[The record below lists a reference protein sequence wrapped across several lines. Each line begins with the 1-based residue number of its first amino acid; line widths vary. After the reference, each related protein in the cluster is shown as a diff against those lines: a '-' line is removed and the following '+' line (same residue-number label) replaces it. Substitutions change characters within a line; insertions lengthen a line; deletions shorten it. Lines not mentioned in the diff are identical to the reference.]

1 MPYNEGMYCC
11 SLYGRKSFPEG
22 GNTMKHKATK
32 RILSLLLAMV
42 MLFGLLPS
50 AAIPVF
56 AEETTYTKAGEV
68 GAVTAECEAFTEPEL
83 GAVIKGDFNFTVT
96 SPSDQRVSITSGYS
110 AYWEKFSYGLWEK
123 YTEAAFNEGTYRLQL
138 TMNSFAFS
146 DGSYYALSSSTTL
159 TLNDVSFTAGKLYDH
174 YDSQGLGSLIFYS
187 PEYTVT
193 KEEGTH
199 LVTVTAGNNGLASA
213 DKVYGKTGE
222 VVTLTAQPYDGYRL
236 KEWRVLSGGVTVEN
250 DRFTIGSEDV
260 EIKAIF
266 ESSNENQ
273 GNITQIE
280 VTKKEGVDYRPVM
293 GRTPERI
300 FVTIQSSTPSDDTL
314 GVGGYGYGRWQVKQ
328 PDGSWEYCM
337 DEPFTYGTYRMCIS
351 LDNKVVD
358 GTYHALTKNT
368 VLIVDGEAW
377 TADPYSYVNYYG
389 DPNGRGEIS
398 FNSPEMDVIPLAKVS
413 DSTPVRCYVKP
424 TLGEFA
430 VPLGDDFSFTVEPKD
445 YYELTDPDKLE
456 VYVNGDLVTPDA
468 NGVYTVENVTEDLD
482 IYCDGSAF
490 TSYSNLTIT
499 TNGKTVTE
507 KIFDGGT
514 YTFKT
519 LAEFGATVPENSTF
533 TGWKIGNKTYQP
545 GETYTVPGGTEIA
558 VNAAF
563 TGLHTIT
570 VENGKAYADEAHTI
584 PISAAA
590 EDQVIYIVA
599 DPAPEGKVFS
609 YWSHQIAT
617 AGGGGSFGNYDAAQ
631 TTYKVYYSD
640 VVLTPVYETQIDNIV
655 INGMTKPSA
664 GVAIDNSDYSYKWGC
679 SVPADAGYSLGICY
693 WYDITDGEPELAMS
707 DGDVFQIGHTYRFK
721 ARIHLKA
728 DHIYPA
734 NPEDIAVVLSGIDA
748 EDYRCTIN
756 EVGYTSAT
764 IYFEF
769 TCEREKPDTSIE
781 RPEGSGTVGDP
792 FKISTVGELYW
803 FTGFT
808 NNYVAVGEDF
818 AVERNKAHAIL
829 MNDITVNPEMLDSYG
844 LIVNSSLLADWTP
857 ICGSANSP
865 YCGTFDGQGYA
876 ISGLYYN
883 TPGYQYDAYG
893 FIAYMGEGG
902 AVKDLTVKDT
912 YFYIKYTSHFTPY
925 VAGIAAY
932 SSNATNT
939 IENCHFDGVAGGD
952 SSNKGCVA
960 GGITAVT
967 SGKIQNCTVKG
978 RVLGYDSYV
987 GYGKAGGIAGHAYS
1001 TAAISDCIN
1010 YAEVLC
1016 WDSGSAQGTAGGIV
1030 GYLYGTVKDCS
1041 NRGVINGYDRG
1052 NNNNA
1057 GGIVG
1062 WASGTAEQKAVIS
1075 RCFNMAYFSGSG
1087 IVDYISKGY
1096 VEVKNCY
1103 NAGSVTIGIA
1113 GITNGAGISITY
1125 CHDVGYTG
1133 KPIGGYSSTDD
1144 VEIDHCYYID
1154 RVSYDT
1160 DRNPMT
1166 DAKLSEEFADG
1177 TVLALLDNGHWT
1189 QGEDDEYPVLG
1200 DAPGVT
1206 VSGTVTSFG
1215 EESEQ
1220 TTVQLCPSGSDT
1232 PAFSVILTGTHAMYS
1247 FEGVAAGTY
1256 TLKVSKENHV
1266 TREYTIVV
1274 DSSSV
1279 IQDVKIHLKGDI
1291 NGDGRISVS
1300 DVGLANAHAKK
1311 VSTLEGYQ
1319 FDCANVNGD
1328 ARITISDVGLL
1339 NAHAKKTSLLW

>member
-1 MPYNEGMYCC
+1 
-11 SLYGRKSFPEG
+11 
-22 GNTMKHKATK
+22 MKHKATK

-42 MLFGLLPS
+42 MLFGLLPT

-56 AEETTYTKAGEV
+56 AEETTYSKAGEV

-83 GAVIKGDFNFTVT
+83 GAEIKRDFNFTVT

-280 VTKKEGVDYRPVM
+280 VTKKEGVVYRPVM
-293 GRTPERI
+293 GRSPERI

-389 DPNGRGEIS
+389 DLNGRGEIS
-398 FNSPEMDVIPLAKVS
+398 FNSPEMDVIPLANVS
-413 DSTPVRCYVKP
+413 DSTHVGCYVVP

-430 VPLGDDFSFTVEPKD
+430 VPLGDDFSFTVEPND
-445 YYELTDPDKLE
+445 YYELTDPDALK
-456 VYVNGDLVTPDA
+456 VYVNDILVTPDED
-468 NGVYTVENVTEDLD
+468 GVYTVENVTEDLD
-482 IYCDGSAF
+482 IYCDGTAF

-499 TNGKTVTE
+499 ANGKTVKE
-507 KIFDGGT
+507 KIFNGGT

-519 LAEFGATVPENSTF
+519 LAEFGATVPEGSTF

-609 YWSHQIAT
+609 YWTEIEISSP
-617 AGGGGSFGNYDAAQ
+617 GGGGWFGSYDSAE
-631 TTYKVYYSD
+631 TTYTVYYSD
-640 VVLTPVYETQIDNIV
+640 VVLAPVYETPIDHIV

-664 GVAIDNSDYSYKWGC
+664 GVAADNSDYSYKWGC
-679 SVPADAGYSLGICY
+679 SVPANSGYSLGICY
-693 WYDITDGEPELAMS
+693 WYDITDGEPEFAMS
-707 DGDVFQIGHTYRFK
+707 DGDVFQLGHTYRFK
-721 ARIHLKA
+721 AKINLYGDTILAAK
-728 DHIYPA
+728 
-734 NPEDIAVVLSGIDA
+734 EDISAALTGLDA
-748 EDYRCTIN
+748 DSYTWTIS
-756 EVGYTSAT
+756 EYSQIYEYMV

-769 TCEREKPDTSIE
+769 TCQREEPDTSVE
-781 RPEGSGTVGDP
+781 RPEGSGTAGDP

-829 MNDITVNPEMLDSYG
+829 MNDITVNPELLDSYVVN
-844 LIVNSSLLADWTP
+844 VNSSLLADWSP
-857 ICGSANSP
+857 ICAPKDSP
-865 YCGTFDGQGYA
+865 YCGTFDGQGYS

-952 SSNKGCVA
+952 SYSKGCVA

-967 SGKIQNCTVKG
+967 GGKIQNCTVKG

-1016 WDSGSAQGTAGGIV
+1016 WDSGSGQGTAGGIV

-1041 NRGVINGYDRG
+1041 NRGVINGYNRG
-1052 NNNNA
+1052 NYNNA

-1113 GITNGAGISITY
+1113 GITNGAGISISY

-1133 KPIGGYSSTDD
+1133 MPIGGYSSADD

-1166 DAKLSEEFADG
+1166 DAKLAEEFADG
-1177 TVLALLDNGHWT
+1177 TVLALLDSGDNVGNWK
-1189 QGEDDEYPVLG
+1189 QGDDYPVLNEN
-1200 DAPGVT
+1200 PGVT
-1206 VSGTVTSFG
+1206 VSGMVTSFG
-1215 EESEQ
+1215 KEPEQ

-1232 PAFSVILTGTHAMYS
+1232 PAFSVTLTGTHAMYS
-1247 FEGVAAGTY
+1247 FEGVEAGTY
-1256 TLKVSKENHV
+1256 TMKVSKANHV
-1266 TREYTIVV
+1266 TREYTVVV
-1274 DSSSV
+1274 DSTSV
-1279 IQDVKIHLKGDI
+1279 VQDAKIHLLGDVT
-1291 NGDGRISVS
+1291 GDGRLRSNDLSLVYDHVS
-1300 DVGLANAHAKK
+1300 GETLIEDAYIFACADIDGNGRLRSNDVTKMYNHTA
-1311 VSTLEGYQ
+1311 
-1319 FDCANVNGD
+1319 GD
-1328 ARITISDVGLL
+1328 EP
-1339 NAHAKKTSLLW
+1339 LW

>member
-1 MPYNEGMYCC
+1 
-11 SLYGRKSFPEG
+11 
-22 GNTMKHKATK
+22 MKHKATK

-499 TNGKTVTE
+499 ANGKTVTE

-545 GETYTVPGGTEIA
+545 GETYTVPGETEIA

-570 VENGKAYADEAHTI
+570 VENGRAYADEAHTI

-679 SVPADAGYSLGICY
+679 SVPADAGYTLGISY
-693 WYDITDGEPELAMS
+693 WYDITDGEPEFAMS
-707 DGDVFQIGHTYRFK
+707 DGDVFRIGHTYRFK

-1339 NAHAKKTSLLW
+1339 NAHAKKKSLLW

>member
-1 MPYNEGMYCC
+1 
-11 SLYGRKSFPEG
+11 
-22 GNTMKHKATK
+22 MKHKATK

-499 TNGKTVTE
+499 ANGKTVTE

-545 GETYTVPGGTEIA
+545 GETYTVPGETEIA

-570 VENGKAYADEAHTI
+570 VENGRAYADEAHTI

-1339 NAHAKKTSLLW
+1339 NAHAKKKSLLW

>member
-1 MPYNEGMYCC
+1 
-11 SLYGRKSFPEG
+11 
-22 GNTMKHKATK
+22 MKHKATK

-110 AYWEKFSYGLWEK
+110 AYWEKFSYDLWEK

-389 DPNGRGEIS
+389 DPNGRGEIC

-499 TNGKTVTE
+499 ANGKTVTE

-519 LAEFGATVPENSTF
+519 LAEFGGTVPENSTF
-533 TGWKIGNKTYQP
+533 TGWKIGGKTYQP
-545 GETYTVPGGTEIA
+545 GEAYTVPGGTEIA

-563 TGLHTIT
+563 TGLHKIT

-599 DPAPEGKVFS
+599 DPAPEGKVFGYWKEIEITSPGGDGWFGS
-609 YWSHQIAT
+609 YDS
-617 AGGGGSFGNYDAAQ
+617 AQ
-631 TTYKVYYSD
+631 TTYTVYYSD
-640 VVLTPVYETQIDNIV
+640 VVLAPVYETPIDHIV
-655 INGMTKPSA
+655 IGGMTKPSA

-707 DGDVFQIGHTYRFK
+707 DGDVFRIGHTYRFK
-721 ARIHLKA
+721 AKINLYGDTILAAK
-728 DHIYPA
+728 
-734 NPEDIAVVLSGIDA
+734 EDISVALTGLDA
-748 EDYRCTIN
+748 ESYTWTISEYSQIYEN
-756 EVGYTSAT
+756 MV

-769 TCEREKPDTSIE
+769 TCEREIPDTSVE
-781 RPEGSGTVGDP
+781 HPLGSGTAGDP
-792 FKISTVGELYW
+792 FQISTVGELYW

-987 GYGKAGGIAGHAYS
+987 GYGKAGGIAGHTYS
-1001 TAAISDCIN
+1001 TAAIFDCIN

-1177 TVLALLDNGHWT
+1177 TVLALLNNGHWT

-1200 DAPGVT
+1200 DAPGVA
-1206 VSGTVTSFG
+1206 VSGMVTSFG

-1232 PAFSVILTGTHAMYS
+1232 PAFSVMLTGTHAMYS

-1339 NAHAKKTSLLW
+1339 NAHAKKKSLLW

>member
-1 MPYNEGMYCC
+1 
-11 SLYGRKSFPEG
+11 
-22 GNTMKHKATK
+22 
-32 RILSLLLAMV
+32 
-42 MLFGLLPS
+42 
-50 AAIPVF
+50 
-56 AEETTYTKAGEV
+56 
-68 GAVTAECEAFTEPEL
+68 
-83 GAVIKGDFNFTVT
+83 
-96 SPSDQRVSITSGYS
+96 
-110 AYWEKFSYGLWEK
+110 
-123 YTEAAFNEGTYRLQL
+123 
-138 TMNSFAFS
+138 
-146 DGSYYALSSSTTL
+146 
-159 TLNDVSFTAGKLYDH
+159 
-174 YDSQGLGSLIFYS
+174 
-187 PEYTVT
+187 
-193 KEEGTH
+193 
-199 LVTVTAGNNGLASA
+199 
-213 DKVYGKTGE
+213 
-222 VVTLTAQPYDGYRL
+222 
-236 KEWRVLSGGVTVEN
+236 
-250 DRFTIGSEDV
+250 
-260 EIKAIF
+260 
-266 ESSNENQ
+266 
-273 GNITQIE
+273 
-280 VTKKEGVDYRPVM
+280 
-293 GRTPERI
+293 
-300 FVTIQSSTPSDDTL
+300 
-314 GVGGYGYGRWQVKQ
+314 
-328 PDGSWEYCM
+328 
-337 DEPFTYGTYRMCIS
+337 
-351 LDNKVVD
+351 
-358 GTYHALTKNT
+358 
-368 VLIVDGEAW
+368 
-377 TADPYSYVNYYG
+377 
-389 DPNGRGEIS
+389 
-398 FNSPEMDVIPLAKVS
+398 
-413 DSTPVRCYVKP
+413 
-424 TLGEFA
+424 
-430 VPLGDDFSFTVEPKD
+430 
-445 YYELTDPDKLE
+445 
-456 VYVNGDLVTPDA
+456 
-468 NGVYTVENVTEDLD
+468 
-482 IYCDGSAF
+482 
-490 TSYSNLTIT
+490 
-499 TNGKTVTE
+499 
-507 KIFDGGT
+507 
-514 YTFKT
+514 
-519 LAEFGATVPENSTF
+519 
-533 TGWKIGNKTYQP
+533 
-545 GETYTVPGGTEIA
+545 
-558 VNAAF
+558 
-563 TGLHTIT
+563 
-570 VENGKAYADEAHTI
+570 
-584 PISAAA
+584 
-590 EDQVIYIVA
+590 
-599 DPAPEGKVFS
+599 
-609 YWSHQIAT
+609 
-617 AGGGGSFGNYDAAQ
+617 
-631 TTYKVYYSD
+631 
-640 VVLTPVYETQIDNIV
+640 
-655 INGMTKPSA
+655 
-664 GVAIDNSDYSYKWGC
+664 
-679 SVPADAGYSLGICY
+679 
-693 WYDITDGEPELAMS
+693 
-707 DGDVFQIGHTYRFK
+707 
-721 ARIHLKA
+721 
-728 DHIYPA
+728 
-734 NPEDIAVVLSGIDA
+734 
-748 EDYRCTIN
+748 
-756 EVGYTSAT
+756 
-764 IYFEF
+764 
-769 TCEREKPDTSIE
+769 
-781 RPEGSGTVGDP
+781 
-792 FKISTVGELYW
+792 
-803 FTGFT
+803 
-808 NNYVAVGEDF
+808 
-818 AVERNKAHAIL
+818 

-893 FIAYMGEGG
+893 FIAHMGEGG
-902 AVKDLTVKDT
+902 VVKDLTVKDT

-1339 NAHAKKTSLLW
+1339 NAHAKKKSLLW